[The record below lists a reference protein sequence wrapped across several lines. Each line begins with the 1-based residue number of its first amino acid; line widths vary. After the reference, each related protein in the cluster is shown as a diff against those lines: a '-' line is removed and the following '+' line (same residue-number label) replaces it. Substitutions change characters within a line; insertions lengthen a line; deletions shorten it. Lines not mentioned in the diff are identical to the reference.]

1 MTCFVKA
8 ASRLGIFIPL
18 EAEDFVEKALL
29 NHWKIQ
35 THEGIGARVDA
46 YMDNRPEEFKNLLAK
61 IIDEW
66 NLRQSEAKD
75 YIERSRSQTSRAY
88 PQ

>member
-1 MTCFVKA
+1 MTCFVRA

-29 NHWKIQ
+29 SHWKIQ
-35 THEGIGARVDA
+35 THEGLGARVDA
-46 YMDNRPEEFKNLLAK
+46 DMDSQPEELKNLLAK

-66 NLRQSEAKD
+66 NLRKNEARA
-75 YIERSRSQTSRAY
+75 YIERSR
-88 PQ
+88 

>member
-1 MTCFVKA
+1 MTCFVRV
-8 ASRLGIFIPL
+8 ASRLGIFIPV

-35 THEGIGARVDA
+35 THEGIGAKVDE
-46 YMDNRPEEFKNLLAK
+46 YMDSQPEELKNLLAK

-66 NLRQSEAKD
+66 NLRQSEAKA
-75 YIERSRSQTSRAY
+75 YIERRQ
-88 PQ
+88 

>member
-1 MTCFVKA
+1 MACFVRA

-29 NHWKIQ
+29 SHWKIQ
-35 THEGIGARVDA
+35 THEGIGAKVDA
-46 YMDNRPEEFKNLLAK
+46 YMDSQPEELKNLLAK

-66 NLRQSEAKD
+66 NLRQSEAKA
-75 YIERSRSQTSRAY
+75 YLERSL
-88 PQ
+88 

>member
-29 NHWKIQ
+29 DHWKIQ
-35 THEGIGARVDA
+35 THEGIGARVET
-46 YMDNRPEEFKNLLAK
+46 YFNSRPEELKNLLAK
-61 IIDEW
+61 IINEW
-66 NLRQSEAKD
+66 TWRQSEAKS
-75 YIERSRSQTSRAY
+75 YVEGRH
-88 PQ
+88 

>member
-1 MTCFVKA
+1 MTCFVRA

-29 NHWKIQ
+29 SHWKIL
-35 THEGIGARVDA
+35 THGGIDARVDA
-46 YMDNRPEEFKNLLAK
+46 YMDSQPEELKNLLAK

-66 NLRQSEAKD
+66 NLRQSEAKA
-75 YIERSRSQTSRAY
+75 YIERSQ
-88 PQ
+88 